1 MKIRKYILLS
11 KQDLIDKPKDTEE
24 GMKSMK
30 QVELLSKQSK
40 EIEREI
46 VTFYKTVGKMVNL
59 NPRATEIFAYLR
71 IYDALSQEQIKKL
84 TGFSLGTI
92 STTLKSFLRSD
103 IVSRRMIQGTHKNLY
118 IIKPERVNFVY
129 TPSAQI
135 LDDLE
140 RLDSY
145 IVEKQFELQ
154 ELQSK
159 YPTEIEFLHRR
170 LNSLRNYIEVQRRQI
185 KRERR
190 YSFFQEDVSEIISPS
205 EMIAYAFDTS
215 GLEENLMEVWG
226 YLKEDPIRNRILSIF
241 FTHRSVDQQ
250 TLMDISGFSRSTISR
265 VLRQELRKEYIHALS
280 REYRKP
286 RVYYLKSISSS
297 ILSVILNTDN
307 FIYSCV
313 PRFQEIL
320 SALQSEK
327 QSDRNRKDVA
337 FLNAKI
343 KETIRQIEAF
353 KNNTRFL
360 RQAYSDL
367 SEFLEKPT

>member
-1 MKIRKYILLS
+1 
-11 KQDLIDKPKDTEE
+11 LINKPKDTEE
-24 GMKSMK
+24 GMRSMK

-118 IIKPERVNFVY
+118 MIKPERVNFVY

-145 IVEKQFELQ
+145 IVEKQFELR

-170 LNSLRNYIEVQRRQI
+170 LNSIRNYIEVQRRQI

-215 GLEENLMEVWG
+215 GLEETLMEVWG

-286 RVYYLKSISSS
+286 RVYYLKSISLS

-307 FIYSCV
+307 FIYSYI

-320 SALQSEK
+320 STLQSEK
-327 QSDRNRKDVA
+327 QADRDRKDVA

-343 KETIRQIEAF
+343 KETMGQIDAF